1 MNPAALGQTIQV
13 VDKSGKVVNTVSIS
27 LGSKLAW
34 LICFIVEQA
43 SYQRLERSQICISRA
58 KSGDCRRETGHC

>member
-13 VDKSGKVVNTVSIS
+13 VDKSGKVVSTVSIS

-34 LICFIVEQA
+34 LICFTVE
-43 SYQRLERSQICISRA
+43 
-58 KSGDCRRETGHC
+58 